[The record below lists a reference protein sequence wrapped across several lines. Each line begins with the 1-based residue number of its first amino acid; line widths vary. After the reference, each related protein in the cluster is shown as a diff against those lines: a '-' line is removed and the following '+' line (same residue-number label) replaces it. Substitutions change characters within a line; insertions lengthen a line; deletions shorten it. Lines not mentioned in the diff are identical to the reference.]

1 MLTFGPDGLSG
12 HPDHIAIGRW
22 AEEAFQRSETVS
34 ALYTVAVPQSLATRM
49 GMAQVRPVPD
59 RDIAVTVDVSS
70 VWESKIA
77 AIRCHATQLSS
88 SPVLSAPGER
98 LRMFLGMEHFVLA
111 HTRGGAAT
119 VFDKLNAK

>member
-34 ALYTVAVPQSLATRM
+34 ALYMVAVPQSLATRM

-59 RDIAVTVDVSS
+59 RDS
-70 VWESKIA
+70 A
-77 AIRCHATQLSS
+77 ACSRA
-88 SPVLSAPGER
+88 
-98 LRMFLGMEHFVLA
+98 
-111 HTRGGAAT
+111 
-119 VFDKLNAK
+119 